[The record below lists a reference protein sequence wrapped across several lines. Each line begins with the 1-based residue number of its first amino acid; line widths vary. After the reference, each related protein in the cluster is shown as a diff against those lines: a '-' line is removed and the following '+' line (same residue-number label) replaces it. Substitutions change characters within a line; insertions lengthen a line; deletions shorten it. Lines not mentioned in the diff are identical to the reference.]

1 MKSTRWHALMNRLGF
16 GANTETY
23 RALLDAYSQKHR
35 HYHTAAH
42 IAHCLDELA
51 PCREL
56 AEHPDDVELA
66 LWFHDAVYDSYAKD
80 NEQKSADWAARFL
93 REKRAGNEQI
103 DRVHGLVMATVHE
116 APADGSDAQLLV
128 DIDLSIL
135 GADETTYRQFEQDV
149 RREYKWVPGPLFR
162 RTRRKILQSF
172 LDRQSI
178 YSTAAFRNRLEE
190 PARRNLVAAIKTLG
204 GSAG

>member
-35 HYHTAAH
+35 HYHTAVH

-93 REKRAGNEQI
+93 REKRAGSEQV

-116 APADGSDAQLLV
+116 APADG
-128 DIDLSIL
+128 
-135 GADETTYRQFEQDV
+135 
-149 RREYKWVPGPLFR
+149 VPHVARCHDRNAVECHGGGPRSRFSPCAIVA
-162 RTRRKILQSF
+162 RTLAHR
-172 LDRQSI
+172 
-178 YSTAAFRNRLEE
+178 
-190 PARRNLVAAIKTLG
+190 
-204 GSAG
+204 

>member
-1 MKSTRWHALMNRLGF
+1 VKSTRWHALMNRLGF

-23 RALLDAYSQKHR
+23 RALLEAYSQKHR
-35 HYHTAAH
+35 HYHTVAH
-42 IAHCLDELA
+42 ITHCLDELA
-51 PCREL
+51 LYRNL

-80 NEQKSADWAARFL
+80 NEKKSADWAAEFL
-93 REKRAGNEQI
+93 RERRAGSEQV
-103 DRVHGLVMATVHE
+103 DRVHDLVMATVHE
-116 APADGSDAQLLV
+116 APADGADAQLLV

-172 LDRQSI
+172 LDRESV
-178 YSTAAFRNRLEE
+178 YSTEGFRQRLEKR
-190 PARRNLVAAIKTLG
+190 ARRNLKTAMLVLG
-204 GSAG
+204 G